1 MNTNSFFNAML
12 LALCVFFMY
21 SCDKDY
27 NEIGGAIIGGNN
39 FDLTKVSFDVL
50 GFTQKTGAV
59 QSNNMEVTPFGIYS
73 DANFGETTANFNTQ
87 VIPSALLSSVGN
99 RLFVESVVLTIPYFK
114 DDRQTKLNSDGSSV
128 YVLDSIYGVERATM
142 KLGVYESGF
151 FMRDSDPLTGFQKPQ
166 KFFSDEN
173 AVFDSRKIPTILN
186 DSPNRSQNEEF
197 FFDPT
202 ERVVVTIDSITNVRR
217 TTYIKPEMR
226 LELNKNYFKTRI
238 LDAVNSGKLASID
251 VFKNYFRGLYFKME
265 KSGNR
270 TGNLAMLDFKE
281 AKITIS
287 YKEDLASPI
296 GGAPTREKKILILNL
311 SGNKVSL
318 LSTDFS
324 VAGSAFN
331 TLPKTGNTT
340 DGDDRLFLK
349 GGEGSVAILELF
361 DKTDIKGYDAQ
372 GNLKSGANGVSDQ
385 LDDLRYPANG
395 KKLLINEANLVFHI
409 DANAMAG
416 SVEPQQLFLYDY
428 TNSNT
433 IIDYVS
439 DPTVATQSVT
449 KPVKLLYNGILNK
462 DAITKRGSTYK
473 IRVTD
478 QIRNLIN
485 NKDFVNVKLGLAVSE
500 NIVNPIFYSVRT
512 PDAFISQIPVSSVA
526 NPLGTILYSGKSTVP
541 VDKRLKLE
549 IYFTKP
555 N

>member
-1 MNTNSFFNAML
+1 MNTNSFFNTML
-12 LALCVFFMY
+12 LAVCVFFMY

-39 FDLTKVSFDVL
+39 FDLTKVSYDVL
-50 GFTQKTGAV
+50 GYTQKAGTV

-73 DANFGETTANFNTQ
+73 DANYGETTANFNTQ
-87 VIPSALLSSVGN
+87 VIPSALLSSVGD
-99 RLFVESVVLTIPYFK
+99 RLFVESVVLTIPYFIDAK
-114 DDRQTKLNSDGSSV
+114 QTKLNSDGSRV
-128 YVLDSIYGVERATM
+128 YVLDSIYGAERALM

-151 FMRDSDPLTGFQKPQ
+151 FMRDSDPLTGFQQPQ

-173 AVFDSRKIPTILN
+173 AMFDSRKIPTILN
-186 DSPNRSQNEEF
+186 DSPNKSQNEEF

-202 ERVVVTIDSITNVRR
+202 ERAVVTVDSIANVTR

-265 KSGNR
+265 KAGSGN
-270 TGNLAMLDFKE
+270 GNLAMLDFKE

-296 GGAPTREKKILILNL
+296 GGAPTREKKTIVLNL

-318 LSTDFS
+318 LSNNFS
-324 VAGSAFN
+324 VTGSAFN

-361 DKTDIKGYDAQ
+361 DKKDIKGYDAQ
-372 GNLKSGANGVSDQ
+372 GNVTSGANGVSDQ

-395 KKLLINEANLVFHI
+395 KKLLVNEANLVFHI
-409 DANAMAG
+409 DATAMAG

-428 TNSNT
+428 TNSNNV
-433 IIDYVS
+433 IDYLS
-439 DPTVATQSVT
+439 DPTTNSLEIKA
-449 KPVKLLYNGILNK
+449 VKLLYDGILKK
-462 DAITKRGSTYK
+462 DATTKRGSTYK

-485 NKDFVNVKLGLAVSE
+485 NKDFVNVKLGIAVSE
-500 NIVNPIFYSVRT
+500 NIANPIFSSVRT
-512 PDAFISQIPVSSVA
+512 PDASISQIPVSSVA

>member
-1 MNTNSFFNAML
+1 
-12 LALCVFFMY
+12 
-21 SCDKDY
+21 
-27 NEIGGAIIGGNN
+27 
-39 FDLTKVSFDVL
+39 
-50 GFTQKTGAV
+50 
-59 QSNNMEVTPFGIYS
+59 
-73 DANFGETTANFNTQ
+73 
-87 VIPSALLSSVGN
+87 
-99 RLFVESVVLTIPYFK
+99 
-114 DDRQTKLNSDGSSV
+114 
-128 YVLDSIYGVERATM
+128 
-142 KLGVYESGF
+142 
-151 FMRDSDPLTGFQKPQ
+151 
-166 KFFSDEN
+166 
-173 AVFDSRKIPTILN
+173 
-186 DSPNRSQNEEF
+186 
-197 FFDPT
+197 
-202 ERVVVTIDSITNVRR
+202 
-217 TTYIKPEMR
+217 
-226 LELNKNYFKTRI
+226 
-238 LDAVNSGKLASID
+238 
-251 VFKNYFRGLYFKME
+251 ME

-270 TGNLAMLDFKE
+270 TGNLAMLDFRE

-296 GGAPTREKKILILNL
+296 GGAPTREKKTLILNL

-449 KPVKLLYNGILNK
+449 KPIKLLYNGILNK

>member
-1 MNTNSFFNAML
+1 MNTNSFINTTL
-12 LALCVFFMY
+12 LAFCVCFIY

-39 FDLTKVSFDVL
+39 FDLTKISYDVV
-50 GFTQKTGAV
+50 GYTQKTGAV
-59 QSNNMEVTPFGIYS
+59 QSNNMEVMPFGIYS
-73 DANFGETTANFNTQ
+73 DGNFGETTANFNTQ
-87 VIPSALLSSVGN
+87 VIPSALISSVGD
-99 RLFVESVVLTIPYFK
+99 RLFVESVVLTIPYLI
-114 DDRQTKLNSDGSSV
+114 DARQTKLNSDGSSA
-128 YVLDSIYGVERATM
+128 YVLDSIYGPDRATM

-151 FMRDSDPLTGFQKPQ
+151 FMRDSDPLTGFQQPQ

-173 AVFDSRKIPTILN
+173 EVFDSRKIPTLLN

-197 FFDPT
+197 FFDPA
-202 ERVVVTIDSITNVRR
+202 ERAVVTVDSITNVRR

-265 KSGNR
+265 KSGSGA
-270 TGNLAMLDFKE
+270 GNVAMLDLRD

-296 GGAPTREKKILILNL
+296 GGAPTREKKTLVLNL
-311 SGNKVSL
+311 ASNKVSL
-318 LSTDFS
+318 LSNNFS
-324 VAGSAFN
+324 VTGSAFN
-331 TLPKTGNTT
+331 TLPKTGNKT

-349 GGEGSVAILELF
+349 GGEGSIAILELF

-372 GNLKSGANGVSDQ
+372 GNLTSGANGVSDQ

-395 KKLLINEANLVFHI
+395 KKVLVNEANLVFHI

-433 IIDYVS
+433 IIDYLS
-439 DPTVATQSVT
+439 DPTTSPPGIKA
-449 KPVKLLYNGILNK
+449 VKLLYGGILQK
-462 DAITKRGSTYK
+462 DPISKRGSTYK

-485 NKDFVNVKLGLAVSE
+485 NKDFVNVKLGIAVSE
-500 NIVNPIFYSVRT
+500 NINNPIFYSVRT
-512 PDAFISQIPVSSVA
+512 PDSFISQIPASSVS

>member
-1 MNTNSFFNAML
+1 MNTNSFFNKML
-12 LALCVFFMY
+12 LAICVVFMY
-21 SCDKDY
+21 SCDKDF
-27 NEIGGAIIGGNN
+27 NEIGGGIIGGNN
-39 FDLTKVSFDVL
+39 FDLTKVSYDVL
-50 GFTQKTGAV
+50 GYTQKTGAV
-59 QSNNMEVTPFGIYS
+59 QSNNMVETPFGIYS

-87 VIPSALLSSVGN
+87 VIPSALLSSVGD
-99 RLFVESVVLTIPYFK
+99 RLFVESVVLTIPYFT
-114 DDRQTKLNSDGSSV
+114 DPRQTKLNVDGSSV
-128 YVLDSIYGVERATM
+128 YVLDSIYGAERAIM

-151 FMRDSDPLTGFQKPQ
+151 FMRDSDPLTGFQQQQ

-173 AVFDSRKIPTILN
+173 AVFDSRKLPTLLN
-186 DSPNRSQNEEF
+186 DSPNKSQNEEF

-202 ERVVVTIDSITNVRR
+202 ERAVVIVDSITNVRR

-238 LDAVNSGKLASID
+238 LDAVNSGKLAATD

-265 KSGNR
+265 KSGSGA
-270 TGNLAMLDFKE
+270 GNLAMLDLRE

-296 GGAPTREKKILILNL
+296 GGAPTREKKTLVLNL

-318 LSTDFS
+318 LSNDFS
-324 VAGSAFN
+324 VKGGTFN
-331 TLPKTGNTT
+331 TLPKTGNSTE
-340 DGDDRLFLK
+340 GDDRLFLK

-361 DKTDIKGYDAQ
+361 DKIDIKGFDPQ
-372 GNLKSGANGVSDQ
+372 GNLTSGANGVSDQ
-385 LDDLRYPANG
+385 LDDLRFPANG
-395 KKLLINEANLVFHI
+395 KKLLVNEANLVFHI
-409 DANAMAG
+409 DASAMAG
-416 SVEPQQLFLYDY
+416 SVEPQRIFLYDY
-428 TNSNT
+428 TNSNN
-433 IIDYVS
+433 IIDYLS
-439 DPTVATQSVT
+439 DPTSNSNDPKRGRV
-449 KPVKLLYNGILNK
+449 LYSGIINK
-462 DAITKRGSTYK
+462 DAATKRGSTYK

-485 NKDFVNVKLGLAVSE
+485 NKDFVNIKLGLAVTE
-500 NIVNPIFYSVRT
+500 NIANSIFYSVKT
-512 PDAFISQIPVSSVA
+512 PDAFISQIPASSVA